1 MKPLFIIACQVL
13 LFNIIAPFTY
23 AQDVCMVTADF
34 QTGEHYMV
42 IYNKPADI
50 TGIDSVIIYRRQGQE
65 TVFSRIGSQSINEL
79 SYYVD
84 YSSNTMDTTKYAIKL
99 KDQTG
104 GLSPLSFYHQG
115 VVLDYS
121 PLGFTEGTLAWT
133 KYRKE
138 DQTSESYQDFNCM
151 MDQTGLGA
159 FVSMG
164 YFMWYQNTWIDPN
177 YIGHPNAQYYIETT
191 LPSCDITKA
200 NINTSRSNIKKQYPN
215 SEAGISANGSIITLQ
230 ISPNPVES
238 VLNVLI
244 DAKLIGA
251 SISIVNAEGK
261 VFYSTKAESADMSID
276 MSDLAKGSYFFN
288 VETSSQVFTQL
299 FMKN

>member
-138 DQTSESYQDFNCM
+138 DQTNESYQDFNCM

-215 SEAGISANGSIITLQ
+215 SEAGLSANGSLITLQ

-244 DAKLIGA
+244 DTKLIGA
-251 SISIVNAEGK
+251 RMSIMNAEGK
-261 VFYSTKAESADMSID
+261 VIYSSKVESADMSID
-276 MSDLAKGSYFFN
+276 MSDLVKGSYFLN

>member
-1 MKPLFIIACQVL
+1 MKPLFNIALFTVIFLIIS
-13 LFNIIAPFTY
+13 PFFS

-34 QTGEHYMV
+34 QTCEHYMV

-50 TGIDSVIIYRRQGQE
+50 AGIDSVIIYRRQGQE

-121 PLGFTEGTLAWT
+121 PLSFTEGTLAWT

-191 LPSCDITKA
+191 LSSCDITKA

-215 SEAGISANGSIITLQ
+215 SEAGLSQNGSIITLQ
-230 ISPNPVES
+230 ISPNPVVS

-244 DAKLIGA
+244 DAKLIG
-251 SISIVNAEGK
+251 SKLNIVNSAGK
-261 VFYSTKAESADMSID
+261 IMYSTSVQSTDMFID
-276 MSDLAKGSYFFN
+276 INEMAKGSYFLT
-288 VETSSQVFTQL
+288 VETTSKVFSQVF
-299 FMKN
+299 MKN

>member
-13 LFNIIAPFTY
+13 LFNIITPLTF

-42 IYNKPADI
+42 IYNKPADL
-50 TGIDSVIIYRRQGQE
+50 TGIDSVIIYRRQGLE

-84 YSSNTMDTTKYAIKL
+84 YTSNTLDSTKYAIKL

-121 PLGFTEGTLAWT
+121 PLGYTEGTLAWT

-159 FVSMG
+159 YVSMG
-164 YFMWYQNTWIDPN
+164 YFMWYQNTWYDAN

-215 SEAGISANGSIITLQ
+215 SEAGIKGNGSIITLQ

-238 VLNVLI
+238 TLNILI
-244 DAKLIGA
+244 DAQLIGA
-251 SISIVNAEGK
+251 KLSIVNSAGK
-261 VFYSTKAESADMSID
+261 TMYSTSVQSTDMAID
-276 MSDLAKGSYFFN
+276 INEMAKGSYFLT
-288 VETSSQVFTQL
+288 VETSSKVFSQV

>member
-1 MKPLFIIACQVL
+1 MFITPI
-13 LFNIIAPFTY
+13 TY

-84 YSSNTMDTTKYAIKL
+84 YGSNTMDTTKYAIKL

>member
-138 DQTSESYQDFNCM
+138 DQTNESYQDFNCM

-215 SEAGISANGSIITLQ
+215 SEAGLSANGSLITLQ

-238 VLNVLI
+238 VLNVFI
-244 DAKLIGA
+244 DTKLIGA
-251 SISIVNAEGK
+251 RMSIMNGEGK
-261 VFYSTKAESADMSID
+261 VIYSSKVESADMSID
-276 MSDLAKGSYFFN
+276 MSDLVKGSYFLN